1 MKPST
6 VRAWRALVAFLHP
19 AQFARRARER
29 ERVKLVTE
37 LNEIEYWRSWC
48 NCREPEV
55 VKRLQVLARE
65 DGYQS

>member
-1 MKPST
+1 MKP
-6 VRAWRALVAFLHP
+6 RADAAWHALVAFLRP
-19 AQFARRARER
+19 NQFARRARER
-29 ERVKLVTE
+29 ERVKLVAE

-65 DGYQS
+65 DGYQA